1 MITANEASTMTNEL
15 INKDREAKR
24 AQLEAYLEN
33 VVSPN
38 YTCAASDRQF
48 WCGGDVPADL
58 KQDTEQLATMIR
70 DYGYKVNITH
80 GIKNHLSIGWNRFQ

>member
-1 MITANEASTMTNEL
+1 MITAKEASTMTNEL

-33 VVSPN
+33 VVSPKIA
-38 YTCAASDRQF
+38 CAASDRQF
-48 WCGGDVPADL
+48 WCGVDVPADL

-70 DYGYKVNITH
+70 DYGYKVNITD
-80 GIKNHLSIGWNRFQ
+80 GIKNHLSIGWNMFQ

>member
-15 INKDREAKR
+15 INKDREAKK

-33 VVSPN
+33 VVSPKI
-38 YTCAASDRQF
+38 TSAVSDRQF
-48 WCGGDVPADL
+48 WCGVDVPADL

-80 GIKNHLSIGWNRFQ
+80 GIKNHLAIGWNRFQ